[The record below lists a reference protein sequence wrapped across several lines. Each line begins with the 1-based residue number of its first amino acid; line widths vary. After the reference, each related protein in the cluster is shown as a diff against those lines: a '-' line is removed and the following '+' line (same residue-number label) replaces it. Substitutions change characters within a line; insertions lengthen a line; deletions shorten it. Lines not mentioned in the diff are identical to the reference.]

1 MASIW
6 SASPQESGV
15 SCQFR
20 PLNMISDNST
30 VVCSIKFTPVLFRE
44 PMLDVQGDVD
54 DFPATSQT
62 TESFFPPSLPPEI
75 ISCWHLF
82 NKHTEESF
90 TPGTFPTSGKVIR
103 KATLV

>member
-62 TESFFPPSLPPEI
+62 PLPEI
-75 ISCWHLF
+75 ISC
-82 NKHTEESF
+82 
-90 TPGTFPTSGKVIR
+90 GTRGGPVLGWINV
-103 KATLV
+103 L